1 MLAWVASSCFL
12 ILAVLVLRA
21 MLGRKISARFRYA
34 LWALVLVRLLVPVQ
48 LYTSP
53 VAGMSISVGPGI
65 SEKLEERS
73 IYVLPV
79 EDANVWIE
87 EDGRIGDASSFGYP
101 KLSGDGAKI
110 VRYADRISPLQALKI
125 LWCSGSIAS
134 AAILLV
140 SNLRFAARLRRVR
153 RPMEGTAC
161 RVPVYR
167 AEGLPSPCLFGVLR
181 PAVYVTA
188 RAAENPSMLRHV
200 LAHELTHYRHLDHIW
215 SVLRGI
221 ALAVHWWNPLVWL
234 AVVCS
239 RRDGELACD
248 EGALKMLDRGER
260 AAYGETLLALVTAE
274 PSRSKL
280 HICLYILQ
288 HQINILCDF
297 IPVLQ
302 VETFF
307 QQSFDKL
314 LLYSYPCNITFRIT
328 PEAHKPHSLFPIQ
341 PLRTLSQMDVE
352 ILIWVVVIHILR
364 HVEHNAA

>member
-125 LWCSGSIAS
+125 DRKST
-134 AAILLV
+134 
-140 SNLRFAARLRRVR
+140 RLNSSH
-153 RPMEGTAC
+153 MA
-161 RVPVYR
+161 
-167 AEGLPSPCLFGVLR
+167 
-181 PAVYVTA
+181 
-188 RAAENPSMLRHV
+188 
-200 LAHELTHYRHLDHIW
+200 
-215 SVLRGI
+215 
-221 ALAVHWWNPLVWL
+221 
-234 AVVCS
+234 
-239 RRDGELACD
+239 
-248 EGALKMLDRGER
+248 
-260 AAYGETLLALVTAE
+260 
-274 PSRSKL
+274 
-280 HICLYILQ
+280 
-288 HQINILCDF
+288 
-297 IPVLQ
+297 
-302 VETFF
+302 
-307 QQSFDKL
+307 
-314 LLYSYPCNITFRIT
+314 
-328 PEAHKPHSLFPIQ
+328 
-341 PLRTLSQMDVE
+341 
-352 ILIWVVVIHILR
+352 
-364 HVEHNAA
+364 